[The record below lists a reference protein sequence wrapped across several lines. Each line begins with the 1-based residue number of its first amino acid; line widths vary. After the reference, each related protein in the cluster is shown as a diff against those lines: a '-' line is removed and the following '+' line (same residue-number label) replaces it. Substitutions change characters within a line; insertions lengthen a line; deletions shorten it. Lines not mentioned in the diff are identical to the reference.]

1 MKTLKTFI
9 LMLGILLTSVS
20 LFSCLD
26 DDDAYSA
33 DGYALGIVTVKPL
46 SESSY
51 YLQLDDSTTLWPVD
65 GYIPFFGLEK
75 ERRALVNF
83 TPLADNI
90 DGYDYAIK
98 INRIDSILTK
108 SIVEDLKD
116 RNDEVYGT
124 DPVRLATYPW
134 SQKGAWIE
142 DGYLNIHFISY
153 FGGYKPHFLNLVK
166 MDEAESPYELQFR
179 HHAYDDPHISEG
191 QGLVAFRLNSL
202 PDTNGKTVK
211 LKIHYRSFDGDKTVE
226 LDYNSDRMLPT
237 GPKPAIQADEL
248 QVIN

>member
-9 LMLGILLTSVS
+9 LMLGVLLTSAS

-26 DDDAYSA
+26 DDDSYSV

-46 SESSY
+46 SDSSY
-51 YLQLDDSTTLWPVD
+51 YLQLDDSTTLLPVD

-83 TPLADNI
+83 TPLGDHI
-90 DGYDYAIK
+90 EGYDYAIK

-116 RNDEVYGT
+116 QNDEVYGT

-134 SQKGAWIE
+134 SQKGVWIE

-153 FGGYKPHFLNLVK
+153 FGGYKPHYLNLVK
-166 MDEAESPYELQFR
+166 MENAESPYELEFR
-179 HHAYDDPHISEG
+179 HNAYDDPQTSEG

-211 LKIHYRSFDGDKTVE
+211 LKIKYRSFEGDKVVE
-226 LDYNSDRMLPT
+226 LDYNSDHTVSAGKRPQ
-237 GPKPAIQADEL
+237 IHADEL